1 MNKPKKQSKHI
12 GLIVV
17 VAMAAGVA
25 AHFVTDRAN
34 QANEAVAAAPSIVN
48 ESATEPVSQA
58 VSNSTSA
65 SVSNATSTSEVEVAT
80 DATGRPIVSTQFNAL
95 LSPVGR
101 DTPTFE
107 LLGADGSL
115 WNNEAL
121 KGKPWIVNFWA
132 VWCAPCIKEIPS
144 MNRAWEKVSDKG
156 VGMLAINIGEDAN
169 GIQDFLNEHNL
180 TIDFPVVIGDKTKTL
195 GNWSVAN
202 LPASIIID
210 ANGNLVYEAIGP
222 REWDEDAILKPITDL
237 VVSP

>member
-1 MNKPKKQSKHI
+1 MNKTKTQTKYI
-12 GLIVV
+12 GLLVV
-17 VAMAAGVA
+17 VAMSAGVA
-25 AHFVTDRAN
+25 AHFVTNRAN
-34 QANEAVAAAPSIVN
+34 DTNAASAVAPLAGAESTTDASDSVVAAG
-48 ESATEPVSQA
+48 ATE
-58 VSNSTSA
+58 
-65 SVSNATSTSEVEVAT
+65 EVT
-80 DATGRPIVSTQFNAL
+80 DATGRPIISTKFNAL
-95 LSPVGR
+95 LSPVTR

-107 LLGADGSL
+107 LLGADGTL

-156 VGMLAINIGEDAN
+156 VGMLAINIGEDAQ
-169 GIQDFLNEHNL
+169 GIQDFLTEHNL

-210 ANGNLVYEAIGP
+210 VNGNLVYEAIGP
-222 REWDEDAILKPITDL
+222 REWDEDVILKPITDL

>member
-1 MNKPKKQSKHI
+1 MNKPKTQTKYI
-12 GLIVV
+12 GLLVV
-17 VAMAAGVA
+17 VAMSAGVA
-25 AHFVTDRAN
+25 AHFVTNRAN
-34 QANEAVAAAPSIVN
+34 DTNAASAVAALAVAEPATQSTDNVATAD
-48 ESATEPVSQA
+48 ATE
-58 VSNSTSA
+58 
-65 SVSNATSTSEVEVAT
+65 EAT
-80 DATGRPIVSTQFNAL
+80 DATGRPIISTKFNAL
-95 LSPVGR
+95 LSPVTR

-107 LLGADGSL
+107 LLGADGKQ

-156 VGMLAINIGEDAN
+156 VGMLAINIGEDAQ
-169 GIQDFLNEHNL
+169 GIQDFLTEHNL

-222 REWDEDAILKPITDL
+222 REWDEDVILKPITDL